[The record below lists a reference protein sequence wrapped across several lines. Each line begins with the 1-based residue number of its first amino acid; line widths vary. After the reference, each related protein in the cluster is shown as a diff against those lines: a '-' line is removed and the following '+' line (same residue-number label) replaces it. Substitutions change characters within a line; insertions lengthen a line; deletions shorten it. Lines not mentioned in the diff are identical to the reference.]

1 LGTIQKRET
10 HLGFMTRK
18 FVTTFYEKGIH
29 KTKKSEFLI
38 PNIKCPMN
46 KFIGIDTG
54 KVCQY
59 GLVVYTGVDL
69 EVNTIIEKIIEN
81 KLISTS
87 NKLIE
92 GVIKDYLTFVKS
104 CKIGDVIELDI
115 NTGSYHYKI
124 TELKIAVERPN
135 LP

>member
-29 KTKKSEFLI
+29 KTKKREFLI
-38 PNIKCPMN
+38 PNITCPMD
-46 KFIGIDTG
+46 KFIGIETG
-54 KVCQY
+54 RVCQY

-69 EVNTIIEKIIEN
+69 EVSTIIEKVIEN
-81 KLISTS
+81 KLISSS
-87 NKLIE
+87 NKEIE
-92 GVIKDYLTFVKS
+92 SVIRNYLTFLKG

-115 NTGSYHYKI
+115 KSAYYNYNI
-124 TELKIAVERPN
+124 TELKITVERPN